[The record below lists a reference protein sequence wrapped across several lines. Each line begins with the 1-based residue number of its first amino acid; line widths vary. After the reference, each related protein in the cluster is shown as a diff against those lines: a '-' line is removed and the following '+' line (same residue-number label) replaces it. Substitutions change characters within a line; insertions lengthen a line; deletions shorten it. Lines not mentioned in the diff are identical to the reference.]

1 MSSRIFKSQPKQ
13 DLPIKITSDELNIIV
28 AVRRSARAKQIRL
41 SISADNQAFIT
52 LPVFAD
58 YREAVKFVHSRE
70 YWIRS
75 KLIKQVKQQRDKIH
89 ILGKEYSI
97 KYNQKEIKELIEVI
111 DEEILISPMVVDLD
125 RLMMLK
131 FRKLA
136 YDQFKIL
143 VDKYSAILGVKY
155 SKINIRDTKTR
166 WGSCSSSKALSFS
179 WRLILAPIEVMEYV
193 IVHEVCHLE
202 EMNHSEKFWRLV
214 FKLFPN
220 YFDAK
225 LWIKRNGKS
234 LFF

>member
-1 MSSRIFKSQPKQ
+1 MFFKIFKSQPKQ
-13 DLPIKITSDELNIIV
+13 DLPIKITRDQLSIIV
-28 AVRRSARAKQIRL
+28 EVRRSARAKKIRL
-41 SISADNQAFIT
+41 SISADNQAFVT

-58 YREAVKFVHSRE
+58 YQEAVKFVHSHE

-75 KLIKQVKQQRDKIH
+75 KLNKQVKQRRDKIH
-89 ILGKEYSI
+89 ILGREYSI
-97 KYNQKEIKELIEVI
+97 KYDRKEIKELIEII
-111 DEEILISPMVVDLD
+111 DSEILISPMVVDLD
-125 RLMMLK
+125 HLMMLK

-136 YDQFKIL
+136 YDQFKLL
-143 VDKYSAILGVKY
+143 VDKYSAMLGVKY

-179 WRLILAPIEVMEYV
+179 WRLILAPVEVMEYV
-193 IVHEVCHLE
+193 IVHEVCHLK

-214 FKLFPN
+214 FQLFPN

-225 LWIKRNGKS
+225 LWIKRNGKN